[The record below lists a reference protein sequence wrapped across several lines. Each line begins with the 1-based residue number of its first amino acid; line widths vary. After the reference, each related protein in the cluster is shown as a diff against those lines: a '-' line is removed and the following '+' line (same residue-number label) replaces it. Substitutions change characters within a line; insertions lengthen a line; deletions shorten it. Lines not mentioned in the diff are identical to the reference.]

1 MPCCINFTL
10 KKTALQKKSAGRLF
24 SLYFIFGLFL
34 NRVAGEVNA
43 EFFEYF
49 AVYFGCHGGGVH
61 LAAVE
66 EGEAIEC
73 TSAVVVE

>member
-1 MPCCINFTL
+1 MPYCINFTL

-49 AVYFGCHGGGVH
+49 AVY
-61 LAAVE
+61 LA
-66 EGEAIEC
+66 
-73 TSAVVVE
+73 